1 MQIRRSISL
10 LARPFQT
17 SSAERR
23 VWHGY
28 SPYNPEVAYNPEVVV
43 KLLQIYR
50 VYYNYLQAGE
60 DGKTPSM
67 RAGHSDGPVELDEL
81 LAFVPPGKMLN
92 V

>member
-28 SPYNPEVAYNPEVVV
+28 SPYNPEVVV

-67 RAGHSDGPVELDEL
+67 RLGHSDGPVELDEL